1 MAPKLAETNLPRAI
15 ILFVLAASFL
25 VYEMGM
31 QVSPGVITDQLMRDL
46 HLNAWQL
53 GLMAG
58 FYFYTYTAMQIPAG
72 LLYDRFTV
80 RSVMILPL
88 LICAYGSYLFGI
100 SDSMVDGAIARV
112 LMGAG
117 GAFAFISVLVV
128 AADVFPDKYF
138 ALLAGITQLLAALG
152 AMFGEAP
159 LIPIIDTYGWR
170 HTMVLIAF
178 VGFGLAFIIWFVVN
192 YPKEFP
198 DREEQASSHSAMS
211 SVKAIAANPQTWV
224 IALYALLLWAPMASF
239 ASLWGVPYLMKAHS
253 MSKATAA
260 TIVLLMWCG
269 IGAGSPLLGWW
280 SDKIGLRKLPLM
292 VSSLTGFIALSLVV
306 FVPNLPTVLVGLF
319 VFLAGAACSG
329 QVLSFAVVR
338 ENNQRINHAAA
349 IGFNNMAV
357 VISGA
362 LFQPL
367 VGKLIHSSWSGV
379 MVKGLPVYSAQD
391 YTHGMLVVP
400 MSYALGALICFF
412 LIKETHCKNMSER

>member
-1 MAPKLAETNLPRAI
+1 MTNKLSENNLLRAI
-15 ILFVLAASFL
+15 LLFVLAASFL

-31 QVSPGVITDQLMRDL
+31 QVSPSVITDQLMRDL
-46 HLNAWQL
+46 HLNAWHL

-58 FYFYTYTAMQIPAG
+58 FYFYTYTLMQIPAG

-80 RSVMILPL
+80 RSVMIIPL
-88 LICAYGSYLFGI
+88 IVCAYGSYLFGVA
-100 SDSMVDGAIARV
+100 DTMVDGAIARV

-159 LIPIIDTYGWR
+159 LIPIIDAYGWR
-170 HTMVLIAF
+170 HTMALIAF
-178 VGFGLAFIIWFVVN
+178 VGFALAFLIWFFVK
-192 YPKEFP
+192 YPKTFP
-198 DREEQASSHSAMS
+198 EREKNELARSPFA
-211 SVKAIAANPQTWV
+211 SVKSIASNPQTWF
-224 IALYALLLWAPMASF
+224 IALYALLLWAPMAAF
-239 ASLWGVPYLMKAHS
+239 ASLWGVPYLMKAHA
-253 MSKATAA
+253 MTKATAA

-269 IGAGSPLLGWW
+269 IGVGSPLLGWW
-280 SDKIGLRKLPLM
+280 SDKIGLRKLPLL

-306 FVPNLPTVLVGLF
+306 LVPTLPTTLVAIL

-338 ENNQRINHAAA
+338 ENNQRVNHAAA

-367 VGKLIHSSWSGV
+367 VGKIIHSNWRGT
-379 MVKGLPVYSAQD
+379 MANGLPVYSPHD
-391 YTHGMLVVP
+391 FTSGMLIVP
-400 MSYALGALICFF
+400 VSYAVGALICLLF
-412 LIKETHCKNMSER
+412 INETFCRSKGDS